1 MLVSLGWYE
10 LAMPRLSQWR
20 ARRSAFLRER
30 RRIEAQE
37 AAKWRKEAT
46 RRCRN
51 CWSAYRDQTPV
62 GGKFMCTYCGHVSR
76 RPVLDVPS
84 SNGTHVAGI
93 PGNVAQAAAAAGGGV
108 HSPPTAMFSARG
120 GGGGDTRGSTWTA
133 RGWHPDR
140 MHHPPPSMVGVNR
153 GWTSSSGI
161 PFGGGPYGSWSP
173 YWGDGGGGGGY
184 GSYGGGGGFFGGGDK
199 CRGDSAM
206 FSLFRVF
213 SLLFVSLRWLCQKAW
228 RDERVTE
235 DALSGGSRGSQHSR
249 GGGGGE
255 DGSIKEGSR
264 GEKARRKAE
273 EKRQARMEREQL
285 EAEERRQREEVA
297 RLVEERRR
305 LRDEKMEAKRESE
318 REAAAERER
327 ELRREREA
335 ERRRQEKLK
344 ERERSSS
351 GDLSKER
358 TSSRDVAEDSEES
371 KKDSKKMARDS
382 KSKDSDKKAVEG
394 EKKTDGSKVALLGQT
409 NSVDPVKKVNKA
421 ARAAD
426 LSGKAGEVKIAGGA
440 LKPRSG
446 GIKGSVV
453 ANSKTHITNSTSF
466 WGKGTQ
472 NSGPKTMKGVT
483 TPVGA
488 TPTTV
493 PVPPAVEVPT
503 NGKGS
508 DTTTYSAWN
517 RMPWTKVWGKG
528 FSSPAAEKSMDPSEL
543 LPNSIV
549 SELNSSNDAAVER
562 GSWNGRNHCIDGIN
576 DSELLPNSVRT
587 KLKNFVDCS
596 NLVSSLYKGN
606 LSLCSSKII
615 TWLVQRRGKKA
626 ESGSSYYGPLVLSS
640 QVSWFS

>member
-1 MLVSLGWYE
+1 
-10 LAMPRLSQWR
+10 
-20 ARRSAFLRER
+20 
-30 RRIEAQE
+30 
-37 AAKWRKEAT
+37 
-46 RRCRN
+46 
-51 CWSAYRDQTPV
+51 
-62 GGKFMCTYCGHVSR
+62 MCTYCGHVSR

-93 PGNVAQAAAAAGGGV
+93 PGNLAQAAAAAGGGV

-249 GGGGGE
+249 GGGGGGE

-615 TWLVQRRGKKA
+615 TWLVQRMGKKA